1 MKAHDNQIS
10 NYIESRLTRVE
21 TVIESINQNLKEIK
35 ESQKTM
41 DQKIENLG
49 TRIDNLKIRMDE
61 KISNLGTRIN
71 NLLYWMLGSIFLP
84 AGSASFI
91 YILKSLHAIS

>member
-1 MKAHDNQIS
+1 MHSQDNQIS

-35 ESQKTM
+35 ESQKKL
-41 DQKIENLG
+41 DEK
-49 TRIDNLKIRMDE
+49 IDNL
-61 KISNLGTRIN
+61 GARIN
-71 NLLYWMLGSIFLP
+71 NLLYWMLGSILLP